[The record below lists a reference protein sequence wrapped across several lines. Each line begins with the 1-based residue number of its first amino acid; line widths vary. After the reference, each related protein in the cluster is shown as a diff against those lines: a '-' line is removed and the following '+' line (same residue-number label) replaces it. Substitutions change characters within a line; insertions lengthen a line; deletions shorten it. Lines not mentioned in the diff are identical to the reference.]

1 MHIDEIFRVLL
12 MCFAVNLS
20 PPECPS
26 CNAPRRGPYCAEC
39 GERFLQPHDL
49 NLRHFLFHELP
60 HDLWHVD
67 GKLTRTLRAL
77 LVTPGL
83 LPSEYLAGRRVGYL
97 APLRLYLAVFLLH
110 LAIIATSL
118 DTPGT
123 LLDQAARIDPTGL
136 TLRLAHARP
145 TVQWSDPAL
154 RLQLGERSRWTAE
167 IGTALV
173 FLGVAGVLNLLF
185 YRQRRRYLEHAVF
198 ALSVTTWYLLLVS
211 VGDLMLTVTR
221 SQKFDEY
228 ELKLAEWL
236 TPALAVYS
244 WMAIR
249 HFYGVTRLYTTVATI
264 ASFASQAL
272 IALMLNIFAL
282 AVLIATA

>member
-1 MHIDEIFRVLL
+1 
-12 MCFAVNLS
+12 
-20 PPECPS
+20 
-26 CNAPRRGPYCAEC
+26 
-39 GERFLQPHDL
+39 
-49 NLRHFLFHELP
+49 
-60 HDLWHVD
+60 
-67 GKLTRTLRAL
+67 
-77 LVTPGL
+77 VTPGL
-83 LPSEYLAGRRVGYL
+83 LPREYLAGRRVGYV

-136 TLRLAHARP
+136 TLKLAHARP
-145 TVQWSDPAL
+145 TIQWSDPAL

-173 FLGVAGVLNLLF
+173 FLGVAAVLKLLF

-211 VGDLMLTVTR
+211 VGDLVLAVTR

-249 HFYGVTRLYTTVATI
+249 HFYGVSRLYTTVATI
-264 ASFASQAL
+264 VSFASQAL
-272 IALMLNIFAL
+272 IALMLNISAL